1 MDEISTCD
9 AGRLH
14 QKQMPSRGPALKA
27 ARLWSGYRG
36 HWRFNWATGF
46 IRRAILLSVL
56 YLQSS
61 LSFEWSASSPMFPLR
76 PLRFACNFAGDEGL
90 QECIDG
96 IKAEIPYCHLVG
108 LFICRYAMLHSVV
121 VTAVC
126 SLVHSLVGNI
136 EMWFWNEG
144 LVKSLFKMLSNI
156 MRLLKMQ
163 F

>member
-1 MDEISTCD
+1 MDAILTFD

-14 QKQMPSRGPALKA
+14 QKQTPSRGPVLKA
-27 ARLWSGYRG
+27 ARLWSGYRRP
-36 HWRFNWATGF
+36 WRFNWATGF
-46 IRRAILLSVL
+46 IRRAVILSVL

-61 LSFEWSASSPMFPLR
+61 FSFEWSAPSPMFPLR
-76 PLRFACNFAGDEGL
+76 PLLFACSFAGDEVL

-96 IKAEIPYCHLVG
+96 IKAEISYCHLVG
-108 LFICRYAMLHSVV
+108 LFICRYAMLYSVV

-126 SLVHSLVGNI
+126 SLEHSLVGHI

-144 LVKSLFKMLSNI
+144 LVKILFKMLSNI
-156 MRLLKMQ
+156 MLLLKMQ